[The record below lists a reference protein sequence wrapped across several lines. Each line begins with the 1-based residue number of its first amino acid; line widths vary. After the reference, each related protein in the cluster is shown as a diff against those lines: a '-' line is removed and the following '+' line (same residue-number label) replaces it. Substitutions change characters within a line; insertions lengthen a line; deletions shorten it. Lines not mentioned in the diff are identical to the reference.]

1 MIESIY
7 YYVGGEVKLLIENL
21 IVEPAFMTVEGFIF
35 VIVTSWVAIEP
46 SQFKEISMFADIPVH
61 DNTPDIGIW
70 LLSRSL
76 AHCNDDGNYTL
87 ILLYGGKSL
96 VVVISMIILD
106 SVLTVDGSNVIV
118 ADWSSS
124 GTRVTVD
131 EWSVAE

>member
-61 DNTPDIGIW
+61 DNTPDIGI
-70 LLSRSL
+70 
-76 AHCNDDGNYTL
+76 
-87 ILLYGGKSL
+87 
-96 VVVISMIILD
+96 
-106 SVLTVDGSNVIV
+106 
-118 ADWSSS
+118 
-124 GTRVTVD
+124 
-131 EWSVAE
+131 